1 MYYPSSN
8 GGKAGNILKYFTII
22 LAASLWAAVASAQSI
37 ISVGAGSY
45 ASSPPAQS
53 GAAGIAS
60 QSVYVVPSTNNPPIP
75 TNKWWTDLITHQ
87 YAGNM
92 WAYPLTVSAEAQVK
106 APAKPGPYRLFVY
119 ALDGH
124 GKAAY
129 SNISFC

>member
-1 MYYPSSN
+1 ML
-8 GGKAGNILKYFTII
+8 KRFAGLLVAALMIN
-22 LAASLWAAVASAQSI
+22 LAPAQSVI
-37 ISVGAGSY
+37 PVGAGSY
-45 ASSPPAQS
+45 ASYPPTQANAGGTHNSPS
-53 GAAGIAS
+53 SYLVAANGKLI
-60 QSVYVVPSTNNPPIP
+60 PS
-75 TNKWWTDLITHQ
+75 NKWWTDLITHQ

-129 SNISFC
+129 SNISFCVDVKTDPVTSQR